1 MEPLQL
7 AMTVHLDRVGA
18 FHQDAIARARRAAL
32 RRMRRFGSLPTVEPR
47 PQSRSTTLRLT
58 Q

>member
-18 FHQDAIARARRAAL
+18 FHQDAIARARRAGL
-32 RRMRRFGSLPTVEPR
+32 RVERRRKRQRMLAARSARPR
-47 PQSRSTTLRLT
+47 VAGP
-58 Q
+58 